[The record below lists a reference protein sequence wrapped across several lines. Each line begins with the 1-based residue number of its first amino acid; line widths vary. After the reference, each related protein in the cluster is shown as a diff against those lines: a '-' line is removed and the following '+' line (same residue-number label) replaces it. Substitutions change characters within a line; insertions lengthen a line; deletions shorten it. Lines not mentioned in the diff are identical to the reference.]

1 MEALARPR
9 RPLNAHFR
17 MKRRLCSYPAAQ
29 KEAKWS
35 HNMEGMSTW
44 RFASDEIDC
53 VRLSYSVL

>member
-29 KEAKWS
+29 S